1 MIRVAWQLGFVLFA
15 VAAAALPGDLD
26 PMSLLERGIR
36 SDFENRQRSA
46 SYLYRE
52 DVTQRALTGSGT
64 AVETSSAS
72 YEVIYLENQP
82 YYKLTGRNGSPLSPS
97 EQEEEQRRMEAVA
110 AERRSLGGTFAASAE
125 RPRITVRY
133 SRIPDLHQVRYL
145 GEEKVGGYDTYVLEA
160 YPKSKVRLTDLG
172 DLETH
177 AMRVRL
183 WLEKE
188 SLLRVKMEGEVLRDA
203 GRLRKGSRVW
213 YWYAPQ
219 QDSVWLVQKI
229 VLRRPLKGPGPALWA
244 ETEQVYSRYR
254 KFQAESKV
262 TVSDGLP

>member
-1 MIRVAWQLGFVLFA
+1 MIKVAWQLGFVLFA
-15 VAAAALPGDLD
+15 VAAAALPGDQD
-26 PMSLLERGIR
+26 PMALLERSISR
-36 SDFENRQRSA
+36 DSENRQRSS
-46 SYLYRE
+46 SYLYSE
-52 DVTQRALTGSGT
+52 DVTQRVLTESGT

-97 EQEEEQRRMEAVA
+97 EQEAEERRMEAVA
-110 AERRSLGGTFAASAE
+110 AERRSLGQTSAASSE

-133 SRIPDLHQVRYL
+133 SRIPDLHKVRYL
-145 GEEKVGGYDTYVLEA
+145 GEEKVSGYDTYVLEA
-160 YPKSKVRLTDLG
+160 YPKSRRRPTDLG

-177 AMRVRL
+177 AMRIRL

-188 SLLRVKMEGEVLRDA
+188 SLLRVKMEVEVLRDA
-203 GRLRKGSRVW
+203 GRLRKGSKVW
-213 YWYAPQ
+213 YWYAQQ

-229 VLRRPLKGPGPALWA
+229 VLRRPFKGPGQARWA

-262 TVSDGLP
+262 TVSDELP